1 MSRRRRRRLP
11 PYSRPTSRQR
21 LAPFTLNHLSAGVRP
36 FFFFFFSFFSWSF
49 YFGFFFSC
57 GIFNLR
63 QIDEQQSRPFRPLF
77 SSSSSYSD
85 SLFLFL
91 TCRPQQPATTVFFFF
106 FSPLTC
112 KADGAFR
119 SRLRLSH
126 AQHTTHNMFV
136 SRIRATV
143 PIKEMAGP
151 RSLTSSHLFNA
162 TTLPL
167 VIFIFITS
175 CSIYRVLD
183 CFVLLLLLLLVH
195 LISELFLFDAQEIPL
210 LSFSALVLLHFYSS
224 GSFLFMM
231 SHRKKKSRK
240 EFRGFSFH
248 FSYGLKDLERFKR
261 KMFHT

>member
-1 MSRRRRRRLP
+1 MSNNLG
-11 PYSRPTSRQR
+11 
-21 LAPFTLNHLSAGVRP
+21 PFDPFFL
-36 FFFFFFSFFSWSF
+36 FFFFFLWFAFFV
-49 YFGFFFSC
+49 
-57 GIFNLR
+57 
-63 QIDEQQSRPFRPLF
+63 
-77 SSSSSYSD
+77 SYV
-85 SLFLFL
+85 
-91 TCRPQQPATTVFFFF
+91 PPATTVF

-183 CFVLLLLLLLVH
+183 CFVLLLLLVH
-195 LISELFLFDAQEIPL
+195 LISELFLFDAQENSFAL
-210 LSFSALVLLHFYSS
+210 LFGACVA
-224 GSFLFMM
+224 SFLSGLFF
-231 SHRKKKSRK
+231 SWWAIARRKAEKN
-240 EFRGFSFH
+240 FGGFSLI
-248 FSYGLKDLERFKR
+248 SPMG
-261 KMFHT
+261 